1 MKRTTYILIGL
12 LIAGLVV
19 IVATI
24 VAVSLSGKDNRIDSL
39 MLDGEQVEMKLDGVH
54 VVKMFVTQGEVMKPR
69 HITMSGNLTVTNPL
83 KAGKELFS
91 YPKNQHLKVN
101 QKNDTLFVELDF
113 NEYSI
118 PDRFKYKDWI
128 PVIGL
133 DLHLAVD
140 TTFTSIVS
148 KVEEV
153 KLNLKGMRADSLCV
167 RADRQSVLLDSCQF
181 RSFDVKG
188 NRLNFKAKNS
198 KMDNF
203 YLNLDNVR
211 KWTFDNTEVG
221 TQYLSGHGRQSND
234 LQKGECRRVVWTP
247 LDKDARLQLNI
258 REKAEINIMPE

>member
-19 IVATI
+19 IMATI
-24 VAVSLSGKDNRIDSL
+24 IAVSFSGEDNRADTL
-39 MLDGEQVEMKLDGVH
+39 MLDGEQVEMKMDGVH
-54 VVKMFVTQGEVMKPR
+54 AVKIFVTQGEVVKPR
-69 HITMSGNLTVTNPL
+69 HIMMSGKLTVTNPL
-83 KAGKELFS
+83 EAGKELFS

-118 PDRFKYKDWI
+118 PDTFKHKDWI

-148 KVEEV
+148 EVEGV
-153 KLNLKGMRADSLCV
+153 NLNLKSMRADSLSV
-167 RADRQSVLLDSCQF
+167 RIDRQSVLLDSCQF
-181 RSFDVKG
+181 RSFDVEG
-188 NRLNFKAKNS
+188 NRLNFKAMNS
-198 KMDNF
+198 KIENF
-203 YLNLDNVR
+203 YLNLDDVR